1 LVSLCQKD
9 CQGDI
14 LLKNMHYADDVAL
27 TSDTVANA
35 SSLLN
40 YLENAAKDVG
50 LLSIYKFQ
58 LT

>member
-1 LVSLCQKD
+1 
-9 CQGDI
+9 
-14 LLKNMHYADDVAL
+14 MHYADDVAL
-27 TSDTVANA
+27 TSDTVSNA